1 MSKHDLID
9 AIRKQNQ
16 TATEK
21 FLMAFDEQSLRQYLD
36 RLALTG
42 KRGTRAS
49 VWTRQCVARAV
60 TRAA

>member
-16 TATEK
+16 SATEK
-21 FLMAFDEQSLRQYLD
+21 FLLAFDEQSLQQYLD
-36 RLALTG
+36 RLALTT
-42 KRGTRAS
+42 KRGTRDS
-49 VWTRQCVARAV
+49 VWTRHGANRAV

>member
-21 FLMAFDEQSLRQYLD
+21 FLMAFDEPALRQYLD

-42 KRGTRAS
+42 KRGTRDSA
-49 VWTRQCVARAV
+49 WTRQCASRAV